1 MDWRTKYSDKIVETP
16 EQAVKIVESGEKVII
31 QQVHGEPKLLL
42 AALMNRADELRDVT
56 VMSHL
61 HSTPSFY
68 GSEEYKESFKG
79 FSNFLGANTRPQYK
93 AGRIDFLPLFY
104 VQMDNYYR
112 NVNPPDV
119 FFMQVP
125 PPDENG
131 MCSYGLNADYSIACA
146 AAAKKLIMQINK
158 NIPFTYGSSISLDKA
173 TVILEVDEEIFEVF
187 PNKVDEREKA
197 IADFIAPLIPD
208 GACLQTGVGG
218 TPDAVLGVL
227 HDKKDLGI
235 HSELFSDG
243 VVDLYNAGAVTNM
256 KKGHK
261 PGKFLANFIIGSKKV
276 FDFIDKN
283 PDVEI
288 VNVTETNDPYI
299 IAKNDNFV
307 SINSCLHVDLYGQ
320 VASDTLMGAQ
330 YSGVGGQ
337 VDFVRGAQMSKNG
350 KSILVVRST
359 AKNDTISNIVCHFE
373 KGTLV
378 TTSRYDVQYV
388 CSEYGIVNLNG
399 LTVSERAKALIS
411 IAHPSFR
418 DELTQQAKD
427 AKIIF

>member
-1 MDWRTKYSDKIVETP
+1 MGWREKYKEKIVATP
-16 EQAVKIVESGEKVII
+16 EEAVKIIESGEKVII

-42 AALMNRADELRDVT
+42 NALMARADELRDVT

-61 HSTPSFY
+61 HTLPSFY
-68 GSEEYKESFKG
+68 GSEEYKDSFKG
-79 FSNFLGANTRPQYK
+79 FSNFLGPNTRPQHK
-93 AGRIDFLPLFY
+93 AGRVEFLPLFY
-104 VQMDNYYR
+104 IHMDNYYR

-146 AAAKKLIMQINK
+146 AAAKKLIVQVNK
-158 NIPFTYGSSISLDKA
+158 NIPFTYGASISLDEA
-173 TVILEVDEEIFEVF
+173 TVILEADEKIVEVF
-187 PNKVDEREKA
+187 AKEVDDMEKA
-197 IADFIAPLIPD
+197 IAGFIAPLIPD
-208 GACLQTGVGG
+208 GACLQTGIGG
-218 TPDAVLGVL
+218 TPDAVLNAL

-243 VVDLYNAGAVTNM
+243 VVDLYNSGAITNM

-261 PGKFLANFIIGSKKV
+261 PGKFLANFIIGSQKV
-276 FDFIDKN
+276 FDFIDRN
-283 PDVEI
+283 PNVEI

-320 VASDTLMGAQ
+320 VASDTLMGHQ

-337 VDFVRGAQMSKNG
+337 VDFVRGAQMSKGG

-359 AKNDTISNIVCHFE
+359 AKNDTISNIVPYFE
-373 KGTLV
+373 PGTLV
-378 TTSRYDVQYV
+378 TTSRYDVQYI
-388 CSEYGIVNLNG
+388 CSEYGIVNLHG

-411 IAHPSFR
+411 IAHPKFR
-418 DELTQQAKD
+418 DELTQKAKD
-427 AKIIF
+427 MKIIF